1 MTNIVDEKEKTE
13 LLRNLESFGVS
24 GHSGEVYLALLAER
38 EAGISLLERKTNLH
52 RQLIY
57 NALHDLEENGLAK
70 HTIFNGRKRFSAQP
84 ARRLQTL
91 VDEKQK
97 LAHNLIG
104 KLSALAIPGQK
115 QEFEVFQGE
124 SAFVAHEM
132 QSLLDAEEGET
143 LSVLASNWDRFYT
156 IMHFK
161 VEAYE
166 KLRVARKIKLRV
178 IGLESQIASMRAAK
192 AKRPLFEF
200 RVVPGLKNG
209 LMDTSIWKRSLS
221 FNFFGEPPI
230 IFDLKNEEIARSQQT
245 FFDSLWGMGTE

>member
-1 MTNIVDEKEKTE
+1 MTKIIDEKEKTA
-13 LLRNLESFGVS
+13 LLRDLESFGVS
-24 GHSGEVYLALLAER
+24 GHAGEVYLALLSEK
-38 EAGISLLERKTNLH
+38 EAGITLLERKTGLH

-57 NALHDLEENGLAK
+57 NALHGLEEKGLAK
-70 HTIFNGRKRFSAQP
+70 YSIFNGRKRFSAQP

-97 LAHNLIG
+97 LALGLIG
-104 KLSALAIPGQK
+104 KLSALALPGQK

-124 SAFVAHEM
+124 AAFVAHEM

-143 LSVLASNWDRFYT
+143 LSVLASNWERFYA

-161 VEAYE
+161 MEAYE
-166 KLRVARKIKLRV
+166 KLRTAKKIQLRV
-178 IGLESQIASMRAAK
+178 IGLESQLAAMRVAK
-192 AKRPLFEF
+192 TKRPLFDY

-230 IFDLKNEEIARSQQT
+230 IFELKNEEVARSQQT
-245 FFDSLWGMGTE
+245 FFDSLWDMGYI

>member
-1 MTNIVDEKEKTE
+1 MTKIVDEKEKME
-13 LLRNLESFGVS
+13 LLRNLESFGVL
-24 GHSGEVYLALLAER
+24 GHAGEVYLALLGEK
-38 EAGISLLERKTNLH
+38 EVGITRLEQKTSLH

-57 NALHDLEENGLAK
+57 NSLYDLEAKGLAK

-97 LAHNLIG
+97 LASDLIG
-104 KLSALAIPGQK
+104 KLSVLASPGQK

-124 SAFVAHEM
+124 AAFVAHEM
-132 QSLLDAEEGET
+132 QSLLEAEEGET
-143 LSVLASNWDRFYT
+143 LSVLASNWERFYA
-156 IMHFK
+156 IMSHK
-161 VEAYE
+161 IEAYE
-166 KLRVARKIKLRV
+166 KLRLARKIKLRI
-178 IGLESQIASMRAAK
+178 IGLESQKHLIQTAK
-192 AKRPLFEF
+192 KKRPLFEA

-209 LMDTSIWKRSLS
+209 LMDTSIWKKSIA

-245 FFDSLWGMGTE
+245 FFDSLWEMGKE